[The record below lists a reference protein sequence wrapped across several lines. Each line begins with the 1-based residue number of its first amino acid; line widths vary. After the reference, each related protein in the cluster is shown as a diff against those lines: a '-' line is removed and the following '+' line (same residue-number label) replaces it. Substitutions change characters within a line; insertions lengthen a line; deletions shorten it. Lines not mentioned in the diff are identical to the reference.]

1 MIDIENTTEFGLVL
15 RSINNLLM
23 RATVQQG
30 KKLNVDNC
38 TIMHGWIL
46 GYLCEHKNENVYQ
59 RDIEREFYITRS
71 AVTAV
76 VKNMERYGY
85 IKRLEVEHDAR
96 LKQIVITQLGESL
109 HQKIVESAKRLDKKL
124 VTGVTDEEYTV
135 FLNVCHKVRNNLMDI
150 LSS

>member
-1 MIDIENTTEFGLVL
+1 MGFDIEHSTEFGPVL

-46 GYLCEHKNENVYQ
+46 GYLCEHKDENVYQ
-59 RDIEREFYITRS
+59 RDIEREFCITRS
-71 AVTAV
+71 AVTSV
-76 VKNMERYGY
+76 VKNMEKYGY

-96 LKQIVITQLGESL
+96 LKQIVITELGEDM
-109 HQKIVESAKRLDKKL
+109 HQKLLESVKSLDKEIAKDIS
-124 VTGVTDEEYTV
+124 DEEYAV
-135 FLNVCHKVRNNLMDI
+135 FLNVCHKVRNNLKD
-150 LSS
+150 LL